1 MKNKFI
7 KYRCERSKRAYNA
20 QRNQCVSLARKAKKK
35 TNFDNLDLRNVPDNK
50 NLWKIVKPLFADQ
63 GMNHDKLV
71 LVENDEIISENQ
83 QISKSFNSF
92 FADAII
98 NLNIPQ
104 YKDSKYQCQ
113 YNTNGSDDPVSIAIE
128 K

>member
-1 MKNKFI
+1 M
-7 KYRCERSKRAYNA
+7 
-20 QRNQCVSLARKAKKK
+20 RKETSVFPQQGRQKKK
-35 TNFDNLDLRNVPDNK
+35 NFDNLDLRNVPDNK